1 MTTPRNMSREEGIL
15 LVQRLMDAD
24 YADEAEAAQII
35 AALRRGLGC
44 PHISD
49 YVFWDFD
56 PQLTAQKVVDRALAY
71 EPFAL

>member
-1 MTTPRNMSREEGIL
+1 MSREEAIL

-24 YADEAEAAQII
+24 YSDEAEADQLI
-35 AALRRGLGC
+35 AALKRGLGC

-56 PQLTAQKVVDRALAY
+56 PQLTAEKIVDRARAY

>member
-1 MTTPRNMSREEGIL
+1 MSREEAIL

-24 YADEAEAAQII
+24 YADEAEADQLI
-35 AALRRGLGC
+35 AAVKRGLGC

-49 YVFWDFD
+49 YIFWDLD
-56 PQLTAQKVVDRALAY
+56 PQLTAEKVVDRALAH

>member
-1 MTTPRNMSREEGIL
+1 MSREEGIL

-24 YADEAEAAQII
+24 YADETEADQLI
-35 AALRRGLGC
+35 AALKRGLGC

-56 PQLTAQKVVDRALAY
+56 PQLTAERVVDRALAY

>member
-1 MTTPRNMSREEGIL
+1 MSREEGIV

-35 AALRRGLGC
+35 AALKRGLSC

>member
-1 MTTPRNMSREEGIL
+1 MSREEGVL

-24 YADEAEAAQII
+24 YANEAEADQLI
-35 AALRRGLGC
+35 AALKRGLGC

-49 YVFWDFD
+49 YIFWDFD
-56 PQLTAQKVVDRALAY
+56 PQLTAERVVDRALAY